1 MVYAELLGKRI
12 QEHNTAVYLVNT
24 GWSGGPYGVGSRIN
38 LHYTRSMVNAV
49 LRNELEFG
57 HEIDPVFKLALPK
70 ACPGVPMD
78 ILNPRKTWADPAAYD
93 EQARKLA
100 HLFRENFNKFSEAP
114 RALAAAQ
121 PL

>member
-1 MVYAELLGKRI
+1 
-12 QEHNTAVYLVNT
+12 
-24 GWSGGPYGVGSRIN
+24 
-38 LHYTRSMVNAV
+38 
-49 LRNELEFG
+49 
-57 HEIDPVFKLALPK
+57 
-70 ACPGVPMD
+70 MD